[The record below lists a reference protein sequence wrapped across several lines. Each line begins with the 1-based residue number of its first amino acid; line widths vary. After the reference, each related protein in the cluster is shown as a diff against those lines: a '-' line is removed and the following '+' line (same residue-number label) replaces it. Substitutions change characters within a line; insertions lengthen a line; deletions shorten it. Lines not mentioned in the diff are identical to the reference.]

1 MSSQNS
7 LRAWANR
14 HVDAATLVLYNAVQ
28 PPLTALIAL
37 ALAPGSSTYGAREGG
52 ATALVVL
59 AVAVAAREKQGRG
72 KGAREGS
79 VN

>member
-1 MSSQNS
+1 MDEVSGFS
-7 LRAWANR
+7 
-14 HVDAATLVLYNAVQ
+14 
-28 PPLTALIAL
+28 PPTTPEG
-37 ALAPGSSTYGAREGG
+37 LAPGSSTYGAREGG